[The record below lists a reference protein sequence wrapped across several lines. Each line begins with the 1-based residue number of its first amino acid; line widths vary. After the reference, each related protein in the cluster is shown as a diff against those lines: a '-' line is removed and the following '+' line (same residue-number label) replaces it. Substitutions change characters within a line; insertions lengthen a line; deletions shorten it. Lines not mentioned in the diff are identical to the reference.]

1 MLDFQEFQELN
12 EAFNSEPYPVVYSV
26 VGQVERYSFQEDD
39 NKQYKI
45 EILKAPTI
53 PLGKDVRTLRIAY
66 KSTGNSYS
74 YRPVIGKFKDPRR
87 VIATILDILNKYKD
101 EGRLGA
107 RIKGFAIRLQ
117 GSNFGAYAGFVNRI
131 AKQYLRQQFDVKQ
144 DAVYDAENDANLVL
158 INRKGTQFDRVFADY
173 VSWSNAAMDG
183 HIQAHP
189 DAQEQ
194 QNDVMSTLAS
204 IQPAEDKTGHW
215 FVRYELLGG
224 FSDTDAMQIVSVTTR
239 SYGDVYTL
247 QLYNKYGGSLGQVV
261 QSANDIDASLWEDI
275 GRETPNWETLPSN
288 STEQEHRFD
297 VGDFIRIENSL
308 ATDTYYEITGIAFD
322 GDNTPYYELNQRIIG
337 SDEVSGQTRVRVSIG
352 DRKFVIF
359 EPPQV
364 AQSLFSVGDLIHNP
378 SNAYYY
384 YEVLGFDGTYY
395 TLRGYSKATNDV
407 AIEVATATQRE
418 VNNTFETYERI
429 SAENTGRKFNVG
441 DKIERD
447 STAEE
452 GGNYYFYIITDVSD
466 DMYTMDRY
474 LIESGALDARGMV
487 KRIARV
493 DGMFRLYT
501 PAEQPARPAAMFAIG
516 DKIEKNIRV
525 EDGENT
531 FYYEIVGIEYGG
543 YTGNKFLQSTGEMV
557 ERGVYMGFTHTHSSY
572 RLYVREE
579 RPAPRF
585 FVGDIIAK
593 PSAEMYAKV
602 LEIVGSDYIV
612 QTFDKANNRVIDQ
625 RIDFPIE
632 TVDSAFEP
640 YTPIETPQPIFSL
653 GQNVSRVTPTLS
665 DYYYEI
671 WDIVLSPLDGGEP
684 YYRLYAYKKATRR
697 RNRGNDG
704 ILKFSI
710 IHERYDAYN
719 PRTGEFYNQNP
730 NLQAAQQP
738 QIDFEHRFNVGEF
751 IARGSISLTYAKIVE
766 VKRVDGVPTY
776 IYDMFNKATNAS
788 EGRGSSPVATVD
800 GLDFVIYTPLGQGQN
815 VAAPATTST
824 PAEPTLFDYSLLVN
838 RPVVSR
844 QVSSFNEITSTGW
857 YYAQIPSA
865 GSAFLFLQAIGNNW
879 TTERRYKV
887 DGDIYDDGEL
897 NRYDWREGTV
907 YHRLDRPPV
916 FKKTSYPHRYN
927 VGDSVNYNGDVQKV
941 LGFRGKFYIL
951 DREENFVMI
960 SSVDASATTVSATAT
975 TQSSQPAF
983 PAKTREEH
991 MADFAKAK
999 DEYGVVVG
1007 ESVVD
1012 YMIRYCPAATVYD
1025 ICKAMFGEPNTDTGD
1040 GRKIW
1045 LNGDTI
1051 TASQNGGS
1059 IHGAPLQRLTRQFKF
1074 GESYVYH
1081 DYLMMKPSSQG
1092 GGATKKL
1099 FTESIPLYEKMGFKK
1114 VKVYANIDVGAAIWS
1129 RYGFKSYET
1138 MDQSSW
1144 DRFLSNRI
1152 SQVKNLERSISR
1164 LDEFDSLHQAELQ
1177 GVINLLEGFKQSG
1190 YFSDYPAMVCSLT
1203 VPNVEA
1209 LFQEQLRQ
1217 YCSGAKPN
1225 LKLNIGKM
1233 LMWGNGYRGELDL
1246 SDRKSYNRMARYV
1259 GLPTR

>member
-1 MLDFQEFQELN
+1 MLNFQEFQELN
-12 EAFNSEPYPVVYSV
+12 EAFNSEPYPVEYAIS
-26 VGQVERYSFQEDD
+26 GQTERYFFEEEDGH
-39 NKQYKI
+39 QYRI
-45 EILKAPTI
+45 EINKADRSI
-53 PLGKDVRTLRIAY
+53 PLGKDVRTVWIAA
-66 KSTGNSYS
+66 KNSGRV
-74 YRPVIGKFKDPRR
+74 YRPIVGKFKDPRR

-189 DAQEQ
+189 DTQEQ
-194 QNDVMSTLAS
+194 PNDVMSTLAS

-215 FVRYELLGG
+215 LVRYDLLGG
-224 FSDTDAMQIVSVTTR
+224 VSDTDAMQIVGVTTR

-247 QLYNKYGGSLGQVV
+247 QLYNKFGGSLGQVV
-261 QSANDIDASLWEDI
+261 QSANDIDNSIWQDI
-275 GRETPNWETLPSN
+275 GTETPAWEELPSN
-288 STEQEHRFD
+288 SAEQGHRFD
-297 VGDFIRIENSL
+297 VGDK
-308 ATDTYYEITGIAFD
+308 
-322 GDNTPYYELNQRIIG
+322 
-337 SDEVSGQTRVRVSIG
+337 V
-352 DRKFVIF
+352 
-359 EPPQV
+359 
-364 AQSLFSVGDLIHNP
+364 
-378 SNAYYY
+378 
-384 YEVLGFDGTYY
+384 
-395 TLRGYSKATNDV
+395 
-407 AIEVATATQRE
+407 
-418 VNNTFETYERI
+418 
-429 SAENTGRKFNVG
+429 
-441 DKIERD
+441 ERD
-447 STAEE
+447 STVE
-452 GGNYYFYIITDVSD
+452 GDSNYFFYVITSISGDS
-466 DMYTMDRY
+466 YIMDRY
-474 LIESGALDARGMV
+474 VQDTGESDNTGMI
-487 KRIARV
+487 KPIQRV
-493 DGMFRLYT
+493 DRSFRLYT
-501 PAEQPARPAAMFAIG
+501 PAEQPAQPAA
-516 DKIEKNIRV
+516 
-525 EDGENT
+525 
-531 FYYEIVGIEYGG
+531 
-543 YTGNKFLQSTGEMV
+543 
-557 ERGVYMGFTHTHSSY
+557 
-572 RLYVREE
+572 
-579 RPAPRF
+579 RF

-612 QTFDKANNRVIDQ
+612 QTFAKANNQVIDQ

-640 YTPIETPQPIFSL
+640 YTPVETPQPIFSV
-653 GQNVSRVTPTLS
+653 GQNVSRVSPTLS

-730 NLQAAQQP
+730 SLRAAQRP
-738 QIDFEHRFNVGEF
+738 QIDFEHRFNVGDF
-751 IARGSISLTYAKIVE
+751 IARSSISLTYAKILE
-766 VKRVDGVPTY
+766 VKRVFEVPTY
-776 IYDMFNKATNAS
+776 IYDMFNKATNAP
-788 EGRGSSPVATVD
+788 EGTGSSPVATVD

-815 VAAPATTST
+815 VTTPAPAAT

-838 RPVVSR
+838 RPEVSR
-844 QVSSFNEITSTGW
+844 QVSGFNEITSTGW
-857 YYAQIPSA
+857 YYAQIPGA
-865 GSAFLFLQAIGNNW
+865 GSAFLFLQATGSNY
-879 TTERRYKV
+879 TTERRYKT
-887 DGDIYDDGEL
+887 DGDVYDDGEL
-897 NRYDWREGTV
+897 NRYVWKEGTV

-960 SSVDASATTVSATAT
+960 SSVDASATPVNATTT

-991 MADFAKAK
+991 MADLAKAK
-999 DEYGVVVG
+999 DDYGISVS
-1007 ESVVD
+1007 ENVVD
-1012 YMIRYCPAATVYD
+1012 FMMRECPAATVYD
-1025 ICKAMFGEPNTDTGD
+1025 ICKAMFGEPNTDVGN
-1040 GRKIW
+1040 GRSIMISGRT
-1045 LNGDTI
+1045 LIATQ
-1051 TASQNGGS
+1051 SGGS
-1059 IHGAPLQRLTRQFKF
+1059 IHGAPLQKLTRQFKF
-1074 GESYVYH
+1074 GEGYVYH